1 LTGLTLLTVTTYGID
16 APDQISET
24 GLNRMLETL
33 VGALSALVVTSLL
46 WPRYAREEFFGAG
59 RSALETASA
68 LLLIETDAYIH
79 GKKVSGRVEEIREKF
94 ALQLSMLRNLLQAG
108 ARESTYFRARL
119 ANYNAFLV
127 SLTDLF

>member
-1 LTGLTLLTVTTYGID
+1 V
-16 APDQISET
+16 AP
-24 GLNRMLETL
+24 
-33 VGALSALVVTSLL
+33 
-46 WPRYAREEFFGAG
+46 FGAG

-108 ARESTYFRARL
+108 ARESTYSRARL

-127 SLTDLF
+127 SLTDLFQSTLDLEKRRQDESAILENVRKEIEDLNAAISADFRNSYSSAAPARKVAA